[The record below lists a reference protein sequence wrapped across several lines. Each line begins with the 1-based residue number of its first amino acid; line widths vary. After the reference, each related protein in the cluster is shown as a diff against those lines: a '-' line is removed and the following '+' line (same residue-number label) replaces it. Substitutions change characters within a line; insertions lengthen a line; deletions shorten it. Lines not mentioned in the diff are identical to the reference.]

1 MDNLTMNI
9 RYNGGKGRM
18 TINLPEYLDGQTLTN
33 IRRLI
38 KVVETSDTPE
48 ELEKLHSYVEVELQ
62 QIDRRMKEAANKAVD
77 ARTKAKELQ
86 PELNKLVYARNRY
99 KKNSPPYKELME
111 KVKDMRERIAL
122 QNSVYRCQKSEV
134 SRLQRNKEKFNK
146 L

>member
-1 MDNLTMNI
+1 
-9 RYNGGKGRM
+9 M
-18 TINLPEYLDGQTLTN
+18 TINLPEYLDCQTLTN

-48 ELEKLHSYVEVELQ
+48 ELEKLHNYVEAELQ

-86 PELNKLVYARNRY
+86 PELDKLVYARNRY

-122 QNSVYRCQKSEV
+122 QNSIYRCQKSEV

>member
-1 MDNLTMNI
+1 
-9 RYNGGKGRM
+9 M

-48 ELEKLHSYVEVELQ
+48 ELEKLHSYVEAELQ

-86 PELNKLVYARNRY
+86 PELDKLVYARNRY
-99 KKNSPPYKELME
+99 KKNSLPYKELME

-122 QNSVYRCQKSEV
+122 QNSIYRCQKSEV
-134 SRLQRNKEKFNK
+134 CRLQRNKEKFNK

>member
-1 MDNLTMNI
+1 
-9 RYNGGKGRM
+9 M

-48 ELEKLHSYVEVELQ
+48 ELEKLNSYVEAELQ

-77 ARTKAKELQ
+77 ARTRAKELQ

>member
-1 MDNLTMNI
+1 MNV

-18 TINLPEYLDGQTLTN
+18 TINLPEYLDCQTLTN

-48 ELEKLHSYVEVELQ
+48 ELEKLHNYVEAELQ

-86 PELNKLVYARNRY
+86 PELDKLVYARNRY

-122 QNSVYRCQKSEV
+122 QNSIYRCQKSEV
-134 SRLQRNKEKFNK
+134 CRLQRNKEKFNK

>member
-1 MDNLTMNI
+1 MNI

-48 ELEKLHSYVEVELQ
+48 ELEKLHSYVKAELQ
-62 QIDRRMKEAANKAVD
+62 QIDRWMKEAANKAVD

-86 PELNKLVYARNRY
+86 PELDELVYARNRY

-122 QNSVYRCQKSEV
+122 QNSIYRCQKSEV

>member
-1 MDNLTMNI
+1 
-9 RYNGGKGRM
+9 M
-18 TINLPEYLDGQTLTN
+18 TINLPEYLDCQTLTN

-48 ELEKLHSYVEVELQ
+48 ELEKLHSYVEAELQ

-86 PELNKLVYARNRY
+86 PELDKLVYARNRY

>member
-1 MDNLTMNI
+1 MNV

-18 TINLPEYLDGQTLTN
+18 TINLPEYLDCQTLTN

-48 ELEKLHSYVEVELQ
+48 ELEKLHSYVEAELQ

>member
-1 MDNLTMNI
+1 MNV

-18 TINLPEYLDGQTLTN
+18 TINLPEYLDCQTLTN

-48 ELEKLHSYVEVELQ
+48 ELEKLHNYVEAELQ

-86 PELNKLVYARNRY
+86 PELDKLVYARNRY

-122 QNSVYRCQKSEV
+122 QNSIYRCQKSEV

>member
-1 MDNLTMNI
+1 
-9 RYNGGKGRM
+9 M
-18 TINLPEYLDGQTLTN
+18 TINLPEYLDCQTLTN

-48 ELEKLHSYVEVELQ
+48 ELEKLHNYVEAELQ

-86 PELNKLVYARNRY
+86 PELDKLVYARNRY

>member
-1 MDNLTMNI
+1 
-9 RYNGGKGRM
+9 M
-18 TINLPEYLDGQTLTN
+18 TINLPEYLDCQTLTN

-48 ELEKLHSYVEVELQ
+48 ELEKLHSYVEAELQ

>member
-1 MDNLTMNI
+1 
-9 RYNGGKGRM
+9 M
-18 TINLPEYLDGQTLTN
+18 TINLPEYLDCQTLTN

-48 ELEKLHSYVEVELQ
+48 ELEKLHSYVKAELQ

-122 QNSVYRCQKSEV
+122 QNSIYRCQKSEV

>member
-1 MDNLTMNI
+1 MNV

-48 ELEKLHSYVEVELQ
+48 ELEKLHSYVEAELQ

-86 PELNKLVYARNRY
+86 PELDKLVYARNRY

-111 KVKDMRERIAL
+111 KVKDMRERISL
-122 QNSVYRCQKSEV
+122 QNSIYRCQKSEV

>member
-1 MDNLTMNI
+1 
-9 RYNGGKGRM
+9 M
-18 TINLPEYLDGQTLTN
+18 TINLPEYLDCQTLTN

-38 KVVETSDTPE
+38 KVVETSDTPA
-48 ELEKLHSYVEVELQ
+48 ELEKLHNYVEAELQ

-86 PELNKLVYARNRY
+86 PELDKLVYARNRY

-122 QNSVYRCQKSEV
+122 QNSIYRCQKSEV

>member
-1 MDNLTMNI
+1 
-9 RYNGGKGRM
+9 M
-18 TINLPEYLDGQTLTN
+18 TINLPEYLDCQTITN

-48 ELEKLHSYVEVELQ
+48 ELEKLHNYMEAELQ

>member
-1 MDNLTMNI
+1 
-9 RYNGGKGRM
+9 M

-48 ELEKLHSYVEVELQ
+48 ELEKLHSYVKAELQ
-62 QIDRRMKEAANKAVD
+62 QIDRWMKEAANKAVD

-86 PELNKLVYARNRY
+86 PELDELVYARNRY

-122 QNSVYRCQKSEV
+122 QNSIYRCQKSEV

>member
-1 MDNLTMNI
+1 
-9 RYNGGKGRM
+9 M
-18 TINLPEYLDGQTLTN
+18 TINLPEYLDCQTLTN

-48 ELEKLHSYVEVELQ
+48 ELEKLHNYVETELQ

-86 PELNKLVYARNRY
+86 PELDKLVYARNRY

-122 QNSVYRCQKSEV
+122 QNSIYRCQKSEV

>member
-1 MDNLTMNI
+1 MNI
-9 RYNGGKGRM
+9 RYNSGKGRM

-86 PELNKLVYARNRY
+86 PELDKLVYARNRY

-122 QNSVYRCQKSEV
+122 QNSIYRCQKSEV

>member
-1 MDNLTMNI
+1 
-9 RYNGGKGRM
+9 M
-18 TINLPEYLDGQTLTN
+18 TINLPEYLDCQTLTN

-48 ELEKLHSYVEVELQ
+48 ELEKLHNYVEAELQ
-62 QIDRRMKEAANKAVD
+62 QIDRRMKEAENKAVD

-86 PELNKLVYARNRY
+86 PELDKLVYARNRY

>member
-1 MDNLTMNI
+1 MNV

-18 TINLPEYLDGQTLTN
+18 TINLPEYLDCQTLTN

-48 ELEKLHSYVEVELQ
+48 ELEKLHNYVEAELQ
-62 QIDRRMKEAANKAVD
+62 QIDRRMKEAANKVVD

>member
-1 MDNLTMNI
+1 
-9 RYNGGKGRM
+9 M
-18 TINLPEYLDGQTLTN
+18 TINLPEYLDCQTLTN

-48 ELEKLHSYVEVELQ
+48 ELEKLHSYVEAELQ

-86 PELNKLVYARNRY
+86 PELDKLVYARNRY

-122 QNSVYRCQKSEV
+122 QNSIYRCQKSEV